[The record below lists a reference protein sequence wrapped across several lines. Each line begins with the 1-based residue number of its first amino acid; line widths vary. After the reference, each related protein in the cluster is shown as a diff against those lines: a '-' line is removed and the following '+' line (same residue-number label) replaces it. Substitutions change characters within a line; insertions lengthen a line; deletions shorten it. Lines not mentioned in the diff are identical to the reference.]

1 MFDQKRWLWTGT
13 APPNVLPDKRNRQ
26 ASRAVW
32 RVEKPAHSRRDNYVI
47 SYQRCNRFNRG
58 RVETADSP
66 AMPNGIAIALG
77 QTADDTIAHR
87 STFRGREP
95 GMAMIVDA
103 AARFGCRHRF
113 VVTSEDGANLF
124 VCESCG
130 HRTDL
135 LPVHLHATRGEVVA
149 FTRVIARPP
158 AAVTS
163 SRPRRSRSTQ
173 RRG

>member
-1 MFDQKRWLWTGT
+1 
-13 APPNVLPDKRNRQ
+13 
-26 ASRAVW
+26 
-32 RVEKPAHSRRDNYVI
+32 
-47 SYQRCNRFNRG
+47 
-58 RVETADSP
+58 
-66 AMPNGIAIALG
+66 
-77 QTADDTIAHR
+77 
-87 STFRGREP
+87 
-95 GMAMIVDA
+95 MAMIVDA

-149 FTRVIARPP
+149 FATRVIARPP

>member
-1 MFDQKRWLWTGT
+1 
-13 APPNVLPDKRNRQ
+13 
-26 ASRAVW
+26 
-32 RVEKPAHSRRDNYVI
+32 
-47 SYQRCNRFNRG
+47 
-58 RVETADSP
+58 VETADSP

-149 FTRVIARPP
+149 FATRVIARPL
-158 AAVTS
+158 AAVNS